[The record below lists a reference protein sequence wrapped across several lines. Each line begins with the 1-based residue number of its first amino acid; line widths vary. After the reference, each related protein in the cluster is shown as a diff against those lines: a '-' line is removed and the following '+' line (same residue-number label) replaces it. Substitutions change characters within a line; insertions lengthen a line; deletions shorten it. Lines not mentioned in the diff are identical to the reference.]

1 MLFAIF
7 FYFFKSA
14 EIVRGAVKFDKRVR
28 GADPHSAECGRTV
41 RGACDH
47 YKKHASSA
55 FNRG

>member
-28 GADPHSAECGRTV
+28 GADPHSAECGV
-41 RGACDH
+41 RPH
-47 YKKHASSA
+47 SA
-55 FNRG
+55 GCV